1 MKWMSIGAL
10 AFFGSMACAQVQVT
24 ASGILVIT
32 AYPSVLPPSIY
43 THTVTG
49 PTTFTASG
57 VGTATLSLGA
67 TSELT
72 LSPATP
78 PWQACPG
85 SCASEVRGNVVVSYT
100 SPVALPGV
108 MRLTLVPACWMQ
120 PSTIDLE
127 DDGVLELNGGGPMTV
142 DVPVVLTPNPTNVR
156 LFGAPANFSGFS
168 VACNDIQRIEFLPQ
182 PSALTTL
189 LPACGPILGGTLT
202 NAVNV
207 GWRNLRVHIANT
219 VGLLGVLQLGTAPPP
234 MPGVCGPATLP
245 DATVILVPGPN
256 GIEFDL
262 PIPVGLTGTFTL
274 QFIDVSLAPV
284 FQIDWSN
291 GMVLSI

>member
-1 MKWMSIGAL
+1 MNLTHIGAL
-10 AFFGSMACAQVQVT
+10 TLLASIASAQVQVT
-24 ASGILVIT
+24 ASGSLVIT
-32 AYPSVLPPSIY
+32 AYPSVLPPSTY

-78 PWQACPG
+78 PCPG
-85 SCASEVRGNVVVSYT
+85 YCASEVEGNVVVSYT

-127 DDGVLELNGGGPMTV
+127 DDGVLELNGGGPLTV
-142 DVPVVLTPNPTNVR
+142 DVPVVLTPSPTKVR
-156 LFGAPANFSGFS
+156 LFGAPANFSGVS
-168 VACNDIQRIEFLPQ
+168 VTCNDIQRIEFLPQ
-182 PSALTTL
+182 PGALTTL
-189 LPACGPILGGTLT
+189 PPACGPILGGTLT
-202 NAVNV
+202 NAVHV

-245 DATVILVPGPN
+245 DGTVILVPDPN

-262 PIPVGLTGTFTL
+262 PIPAGLTGMFTL
-274 QFIDVSLAPV
+274 QFIDVSLAPAL
-284 FQIDWSN
+284 QIDWSN
-291 GMVLSI
+291 GVVLSI